1 MISFFKRVDDTIVRL
16 ASREHDPINQVRVR
30 ILIYSLFG
38 YLVYSSV
45 LWTAYYVQEEYLHL
59 MRATIILVFSIVLL
73 LVVHFVKGAWRPI
86 SHFALCVV
94 TLTVWSNIIIYVQG
108 INTATIQFIW
118 IATVLS
124 VYMHGLRWGWFYSI
138 INVTPVM
145 AYTYVEYS
153 EYNYLINDLKLFY
166 DARPVSQGVYLFVL
180 TGNFLMIVLL
190 NYFFFKTFKLNITH
204 LTETKD
210 ELKRLNSKL
219 NETLEDVHKLS
230 NARMDFLSTMSH
242 ELRTPLNGVIGIS
255 NALIL
260 QNPSEEQK
268 ENLGILRFSAENLM
282 ALINDILD
290 FNKLDSDKVAMEHV
304 PFNLAELIRKNCAS
318 VKMKAEEKLLD
329 LRLSIARDIENK
341 NVMSDPTRLN
351 QVLMNLLNNAIKFT
365 EKGFVHLTAQLVR
378 QDEGTMTV
386 HFSVEDS
393 GIGIEPDKQDHIFEV
408 FTQATESTN
417 RNYGGTGLGLPIVKK
432 VLSMFGSKINLV
444 SQPGSGSRFHFDI
457 DFEYREIEASEAAKG
472 VLARRELSGLKVLV
486 AEDNAINILVIRK
499 ALEQWNIVP
508 EIAKN
513 GQEAVQKLEKESY
526 DLILMDLYMPVMDGC
541 QAAKTIRQ
549 MVVPRKAQVPIIA
562 LTANVSE
569 DVIANVFDAGMND
582 YLSKPFYPDHL
593 FEKIQKLQAE
603 RVVT

>member
-1 MISFFKRVDDTIVRL
+1 MTNLIKRIDNSIVNL
-16 ASREHDPINQVRVR
+16 AIEEEDPINQVRVR
-30 ILIYSLFG
+30 IIV
-38 YLVYSSV
+38 YLMLTYQLYTGFLVGVYI
-45 LWTAYYVQEEYLHL
+45 LDQEYMHL
-59 MRATIILVFSIVLL
+59 LRVGSIFIFASILLGIVLY
-73 LVVHFVKGAWRPI
+73 VRRAWKPV
-86 SHFALCVV
+86 SHFAICII
-94 TLTVWSNIIIYVQG
+94 TLTVWSNIVFYVQG
-108 INTATIQFIW
+108 INTATLQYVW

-124 VYMHGLRWGWFYSI
+124 FYMHGLKWGWFYSA
-138 INVTPVM
+138 INVLPVLV
-145 AYTYVEYS
+145 YTFVEYS
-153 EYNYLINDLKLFY
+153 EYNYLINDLKLY
-166 DARPVSQGVYLFVL
+166 YSAKPVDPSAYLFVL
-180 TGNFLMIVLL
+180 FSNFLILIFL
-190 NYFFFKTFKLNITH
+190 NYFFFKTFIANIAH
-204 LTETKD
+204 LTQTKN
-210 ELKRLNSKL
+210 ELNKLNSKL
-219 NETLEDVHKLS
+219 NETLEDVNKLS

-255 NALIL
+255 DALIT

-290 FNKLDSDKVAMEHV
+290 FNKLDSDKVALEHI
-304 PFNLAELIRKNCAS
+304 PFNLTELIRKNCAS
-318 VKMKAEEKLLD
+318 VKMKAEEKRLD
-329 LRLSIARDIENK
+329 FGLSISKEMDDKLVI
-341 NVMSDPTRLN
+341 SDPTRLN

-365 EKGFVHLTAQLVR
+365 EKGFIHVTAQLVR
-378 QDEGTMTV
+378 KDERFMTV

-393 GIGIEPDKQDHIFEV
+393 GTGIEADKQAHIFEV
-408 FTQATESTN
+408 FAQATESTN

-457 DFEYREIEASEAAKG
+457 DFEYREAEANEINKHTT
-472 VLARRELSGLKVLV
+472 ARKELSGLKVLV

-513 GQEAVQKLEKESY
+513 GQEAIGKIETDEY

-541 QAAKTIRQ
+541 QAAKNIRL
-549 MVVPRKAQVPIIA
+549 MTDPRKAQVPIIA

-593 FEKIQKLQAE
+593 FEKIQKLRVE
-603 RVVT
+603 RVVE

>member
-1 MISFFKRVDDTIVRL
+1 
-16 ASREHDPINQVRVR
+16 
-30 ILIYSLFG
+30 
-38 YLVYSSV
+38 VYSSV

-118 IATVLS
+118 IASVLS

-472 VLARRELSGLKVLV
+472 ILARRELSGLKVLV

-513 GQEAVQKLEKESY
+513 GQEAIGKIETDEY

-541 QAAKTIRQ
+541 QAAKNIRL
-549 MVVPRKAQVPIIA
+549 MTDPRKAQVPIIA

-593 FEKIQKLQAE
+593 FEKIQKLRVE
-603 RVVT
+603 RVVERTFTYVRLAFGFQPALRHGIKSESGVNPELSRSCKLR